1 MVSVEL
7 LSADSEPYLD
17 EEGDLLRNVDDTLEE
32 IDAVISADN
41 LLQSYSLSSANPG
54 MFIEF
59 IINSNRY
66 LYRKK
71 KKTYQMY
78 RN

>member
-41 LLQSYSLSSANPG
+41 LLQSYSVSSANPG
-54 MFIEF
+54 TFIEI
-59 IINSNRY
+59 IINFSTNH
-66 LYRKK
+66 YRKTK
-71 KKTYQMY
+71 
-78 RN
+78 

>member
-7 LSADSEPYLD
+7 LSADSEAYLD

-41 LLQSYSLSSANPG
+41 LLQSYSVSNANPG
-54 MFIEF
+54 MLIKLKKNPTSTMG
-59 IINSNRY
+59 IPNSIW
-66 LYRKK
+66 K
-71 KKTYQMY
+71 
-78 RN
+78 